1 MENKTNALHNA
12 AARLGYLVAS
22 GTDSNLIEAH
32 RIIARD
38 ALNQVAPR
46 QGTDI
51 YNEAHTAGK
60 NAYNNDSARARRS
73 AIARYRAA

>member
-1 MENKTNALHNA
+1 MENKTNTLHNA

-22 GTDSNLIEAH
+22 GTDSNLTETH
-32 RIIARD
+32 LIIARD
-38 ALNQVAPR
+38 ALNQVSPR

-51 YNEAHTAGK
+51 YNEAYTAGQA
-60 NAYNNDSARARRS
+60 AYNNDSARARRS